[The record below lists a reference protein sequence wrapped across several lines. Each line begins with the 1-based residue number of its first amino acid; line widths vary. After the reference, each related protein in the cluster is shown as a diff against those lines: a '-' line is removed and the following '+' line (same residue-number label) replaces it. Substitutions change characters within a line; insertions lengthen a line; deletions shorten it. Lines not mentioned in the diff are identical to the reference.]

1 MAPWPKSEQFE
12 QFINDDAERDFELAR
27 TVISTAR
34 STRARYRLSPKE
46 QLDVYVK
53 CDAAQ
58 LQVLNERRSFI
69 QSVGF
74 IKTLTVE
81 EHLEKPAG
89 CVAYVE
95 GLLEL
100 YVHVGNLVDLAAEAK
115 RLQQDIEQKQVELDK
130 IAALVEQPA
139 FLNKAKPEIIEQ
151 KKARMHELMSTI
163 EKMRAAL
170 VQLQ

>member
-1 MAPWPKSEQFE
+1 M
-12 QFINDDAERDFELAR
+12 
-27 TVISTAR
+27 
-34 STRARYRLSPKE
+34 
-46 QLDVYVK
+46 
-53 CDAAQ
+53 
-58 LQVLNERRSFI
+58 
-69 QSVGF
+69 
-74 IKTLTVE
+74 
-81 EHLEKPAG
+81 
-89 CVAYVE
+89 
-95 GLLEL
+95 
-100 YVHVGNLVDLAAEAK
+100 GNLVDLAAEAK